1 MEMVHRYIGLV
12 LIVLIVGMF
21 GGRLA
26 RLLRIPDVALFLLI
40 GVLVGPIL
48 HVVELSPQSVADQ
61 LIITVGATLILFDG
75 GRAIQFNILKK
86 VWFTLSMLSIPG
98 VLITAVVT
106 AAAAYYLLDLP
117 LSLAFLLA
125 AIISSTDPATL
136 IPVFRQVPIDEKVK
150 QTVESESAFNDATGS
165 IVTFTTLGIVTGEA
179 HFAIGSALLEFVKM
193 AVGGLVI
200 GLIFGWLATVL
211 ISKRPGGFL
220 REYASIVVITVAL
233 GAYLVGDLIGVSG
246 FMATFTAGL
255 MLGNHEQLKWP
266 TDEDRLREV
275 GHFFDGMTLILRMMI
290 FILLGSQ
297 VDFSSLAD
305 FWWQGLL
312 IVLVLMFIARP
323 LTVFL
328 CAGPD
333 RMAKWSLKELLFMC
347 WVRETGVIPAALVA
361 LMAGLELPHY
371 REISSVTFMA
381 ILLTI
386 ILQAGT
392 TGIVA
397 RKLGVALD
405 GSAGSGKH

>member
-12 LIVLIVGMF
+12 LVVLIVGMF

-26 RLLRIPDVALFLLI
+26 RLLRIPDVALYLLI

-48 HVVELSPQSVADQ
+48 HWVELSPQSTADQ
-61 LIITVGATLILFDG
+61 LIIIVGAALILFDG
-75 GRAIQFNILKK
+75 GRAIQFSVLKK
-86 VWFTLSMLSIPG
+86 VWLTLSMLAIPG
-98 VLITAVVT
+98 VLITAIVT
-106 AAAAYYLLDLP
+106 AAAAYYLLHLP
-117 LSLAFLLA
+117 LTLAFLLA

-179 HFAIGSALLEFVKM
+179 HFSFGSSLLEFAKM
-193 AVGGLVI
+193 AVGGLLI
-200 GLIFGWLATVL
+200 GLVFGWLATVL
-211 ISKRPGGFL
+211 ISKRRWGFF
-220 REYASIVVITVAL
+220 RDTASIVVITVAL

-255 MLGNHEQLKWP
+255 MLGNHRQLGWP
-266 TDEDRLREV
+266 TDDEKLDEV
-275 GHFFDGMTLILRMMI
+275 GHFFDGLTLILRMMI

-297 VDFSSLAD
+297 VDFAALAD

-312 IVLVLMFIARP
+312 IVFVFMVIARP

-328 CAGPD
+328 CAGLD
-333 RMAKWSLKELLFMC
+333 RMAKWTWRELLFMC

-361 LMAGLELPHY
+361 MIAGLHLPHY

-386 ILQAGT
+386 VLQAGS
-392 TGIVA
+392 TGYVA

-405 GSAGSGKH
+405 FSEKSGKH